1 MRPLLILFLSV
12 VVSAQN
18 ENPLFPRPAPKH
30 LSVTTGA
37 SATTATASGRLSL
50 FVDISPN
57 PGIHVY
63 APGAKNYQAI
73 AVTIDPASSVTLGK
87 AVYPRAEILF
97 FEPLN
102 ERVPVFQRPFRIA
115 QEVTLTRAPKNGKTV
130 TVNGTLAY
138 QACDDKVC
146 YPPASLP
153 VSWTLR
159 VK

>member
-1 MRPLLILFLSV
+1 MPLLLILLLSA

-18 ENPLFPRPAPKH
+18 ENPLFPRPALKH

-37 SATTATASGRLSL
+37 SATTARVGSRVSL
-50 FVDISPN
+50 FIDVVPN

-63 APGAKNYQAI
+63 APGAKGYQAI
-73 AVTIDPASSVTLGK
+73 TVKLNPSAGVAAGKPA
-87 AVYPRAEILF
+87 YPRAETLL

-115 QEVTLTRAPKNGKTV
+115 QEITLARVPKAGTRV

-146 YPPASLP
+146 YPPASLS

-159 VK
+159 VN

>member
-1 MRPLLILFLSV
+1 MRLLLPLLLSV

-18 ENPLFPRPAPKH
+18 ENPLFPRTAPSR
-30 LSVTTGA
+30 LSVATSA
-37 SATTATASGRLSL
+37 SADAAKIGGRLSL
-50 FVDISPN
+50 FVDIAPN

-73 AVTIDPASSVTLGK
+73 ALEIEPAPGVTVGR
-87 AVYPRAEILF
+87 AVYPKAETMF

-102 ERVPVFQRPFRIA
+102 ERVPVFQQPFRIA
-115 QEVTLTRAPKNGKTV
+115 QPVTVSRAPKNGKTI

-146 YPPASLP
+146 YPPASVP
-153 VSWTLR
+153 VSWTLT
-159 VK
+159 VN